1 MKKFLLFLILGSI
14 LFTSCDKDIVITPTI
29 VIPGYFSGTPTYIN
43 PGTTNSQGEYAITF
57 GQYVPSS
64 TRAAQ
69 ADGGISGLG
78 YDDFNLFAWNSDEAV
93 MNPFH
98 IQAYGEGKYAY
109 VGVDNQDT
117 LYFKNGYNDY
127 KFIGVIPRSVE
138 MNKVDGL
145 DAVNVTGVES
155 FTIEEEDVNEKT
167 VNTPKEFLYCQ
178 TTVDKSDYPNP
189 VSLNFRHGNSKVYIK
204 FMSDDDNT
212 KILDFTPYTPGSPE
226 IPAVAPSKT
235 TLSEKRKMFD
245 LLAEGNTV
253 GYPFNVFQE
262 TNGGKYEGYKGNF
275 FNIHPNTYLTNER
288 LAVLMPLVNAQFKYV
303 NENGA
308 DISDVNWK
316 YGEDRQN
323 KVFLKFADGVNAT
336 SFIAGDD
343 AFWTNLTDDEKAAL
357 QNYKD
362 SGCRVI
368 RINQLE
374 NGDYFVWGES
384 YGTFMDTT
392 SRYFTI
398 LTGGSPAVPAVPESG
413 IRGIVVLPAE
423 STIGDGSDA
432 VKTTFTKTANVSIP
446 ITGNAVYSEQSTID
460 RVIYSAPVDNI
471 TSTAIRS
478 NTIFYSLPKKNVND
492 GMTIKFSY
500 TYKGTT
506 IYDAR
511 VWVPSNMCRFDEGYT
526 YTYIINIKGS
536 EYNGTIDPDDADEND
551 PKVIKNN
558 GIELFVNVIDYE
570 TSVEKEYVIK

>member
-1 MKKFLLFLILGSI
+1 MKKFLLALILGI
-14 LFTSCDKDIVITPTI
+14 FVFTSCDKDIVIAPTI
-29 VIPGYFSGTPTYIN
+29 VIPGYGTGVPTYVT
-43 PGTTNSQGEYAITF
+43 PGTTNAQGEYAITF
-57 GQYVPSS
+57 GSYTPS

-69 ADGGISGLG
+69 ADGGVSGFG
-78 YDDFNLFAWNSDEAV
+78 YDDFNLFAWNSDDVV

-98 IQAYGEGKYAY
+98 VTAYGEGMYAY

-117 LYFKNGYNDY
+117 LYFKNAYNDY

-138 MNKVDGL
+138 MNKAEGQ
-145 DAVNVTGVES
+145 DAVNVYGVES
-155 FTIEEEDVNEKT
+155 FTIDEEDLSEKT
-167 VNTPKEFLYCQ
+167 VDTPKEFLYCK
-178 TTVDKSDYPNP
+178 TTVEKTNYKNSVN
-189 VSLNFRHGNSKVYIK
+189 LNFKHGNAKVYLK
-204 FMSDDDNT
+204 FISDDVNT
-212 KILDFTPYTPGSPE
+212 KIVDFTPYTPGSPE
-226 IPAVAPSKT
+226 VPAVPPTKT
-235 TLSEKRKMFD
+235 TLTEKRKMFD
-245 LLAEGNTV
+245 LLAEGQTV
-253 GYPFNVFQE
+253 GYPFNTFQE
-262 TNGGKYEGYKGNF
+262 TNGGKYTGQKGNF

-303 NENGA
+303 NENGV
-308 DISDVNWK
+308 DISNVNWA

-392 SRYFTI
+392 SRYFTVLI
-398 LTGGSPAVPAVPESG
+398 GGTPAIPAVPEIG
-413 IRGIVVLPAE
+413 VRGIVVLPAE

-432 VKTTFTKTANVSIP
+432 VKTTLTKTANVVIP
-446 ITGNAVYSEQSTID
+446 VDGDAVYSEQSTID
-460 RVIYSAPVDNI
+460 RVIYSVPSDNI
-471 TSTAIRS
+471 TSTSIRS
-478 NTIFYSLPKKNVND
+478 NTIFYALPKKNLND

-500 TYKGTT
+500 TYKGKT

-511 VWVPSNMCRFDEGYT
+511 VWVPSDMCKFSEGYT
-526 YTYIINIKGS
+526 YTYTINIKG
-536 EYNGTIDPDDADEND
+536 YDPNGVIDPTEADKDD
-551 PKVIKNN
+551 PTIKKSN
-558 GIELFVNVIDYE
+558 GIGLHVTVSNYE
-570 TSVEKEYVIK
+570 TSVEKEYIIQ